1 MELRRYWHIIWKRWW
16 IVVGLILLT
25 GVISALTM
33 PARPQMYQARLRVTV
48 GLKPEERGPTTYTYD
63 RYYTWLTS
71 EYLIDSFS
79 ELVKSQAFADDVSAR
94 LAGANPP
101 IHVPAGAIQGATVSE
116 QLHRILTI
124 IITWPNPEE
133 LRAIADAAVRAL
145 REENAKYFAQLGT
158 ERADIYVI
166 DAPVIAPVGP
176 SLRERLDLP
185 IRLFLALV
193 AGIALAFL
201 LDYLDISVRGKE
213 DVEAMGLVVL
223 GQIPAR
229 RRFPWGRRGP

>member
-1 MELRRYWHIIWKRWW
+1 MELREYVRIFLKRWW
-16 IVVGLILLT
+16 IVAGLVLLT
-25 GVISALTM
+25 GVISAATM
-33 PARPQMYQARLRVTV
+33 PARQPMYQARLRVAV

-79 ELVKSQAFADDVSAR
+79 ELVKSQAFASDVSAR

-124 IITWPNPEE
+124 TITWPDPAQ
-133 LRAIADAAVRAL
+133 LQAIADAAVRAL
-145 REENAKYFAQLGT
+145 QEENAKYFAQLGT
-158 ERADIYVI
+158 QNADVYVI

-176 SLRERLDLP
+176 GLRERLDLP

-193 AGIALAFL
+193 AGVALAFL
-201 LDYLDISVRGKE
+201 LDYLDVSVRDKE
-213 DVEAMGLVVL
+213 EVEAMGLKVL

-229 RRFPWGRRGP
+229 RRVWGRRREP

>member
-1 MELRRYWHIIWKRWW
+1 MELRHYWHIIWKRWW
-16 IVVGLILLT
+16 IVAVLVLLT
-25 GVISALTM
+25 GGISAFTM
-33 PARPQMYQARLRVTV
+33 PARHPMYQARLRVTV
-48 GLKPEERGPTTYTYD
+48 GLRPEERGPATYTYD

-79 ELVKSQAFADDVSAR
+79 EVVKSQAFADDVSAR
-94 LAGANPP
+94 LAGADPP
-101 IHVPAGAIQGATVSE
+101 IQVPAGAIQGATVSE

-124 IITWPNPEE
+124 TITWPDPEQ

-145 REENAKYFAQLGT
+145 QEENAKYFAQLGT
-158 ERADIYVI
+158 QNADIYVI

-176 SLRERLDLP
+176 GLRERLDLP

-193 AGIALAFL
+193 AGIALTFL
-201 LDYLDISVRGKE
+201 LDYLDLSVRDKE

-229 RRFPWGRRGP
+229 RRFLRRRREP